1 MLKLHVSYIT
11 DAEATL
17 LRPDPTGVPAHI
29 YLYGRRYRC

>member
-11 DAEATL
+11 HLAVAL
-17 LRPDPTGVPAHI
+17 QHIDPTGVPSGI